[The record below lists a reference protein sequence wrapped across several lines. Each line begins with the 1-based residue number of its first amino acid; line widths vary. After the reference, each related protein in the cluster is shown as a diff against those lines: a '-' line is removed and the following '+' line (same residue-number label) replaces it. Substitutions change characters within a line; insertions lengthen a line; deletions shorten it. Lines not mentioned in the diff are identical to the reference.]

1 MQQYHKLRRDV
12 ERQVSRFGALS
23 DPSQFRNSKFLPRA
37 LQSHDTFRV
46 AQVLLEAAD
55 NDAKEAAEL
64 LETTAKLLQTE
75 GPAVGQVGGD
85 EG

>member
-23 DPSQFRNSKFLPRA
+23 DPSQFRNSKFLQRA

-46 AQVLLEAAD
+46 AQGAAGGCGQRREGGCGAAGDDGEAAAD
-55 NDAKEAAEL
+55 GGSGGGA
-64 LETTAKLLQTE
+64 
-75 GPAVGQVGGD
+75 GGGD

>member
-12 ERQVSRFGALS
+12 ERQVSRFGALN
-23 DPSQFRNSKFLPRA
+23 DPAQYRNSKFLQRA
-37 LQSHDTFRV
+37 LQNHDTFRV
-46 AQVLLEAAD
+46 AQLLLEAAD

-64 LETTAKLLQTE
+64 LETTVKLLRAE
-75 GPAVGQVGGD
+75 GPAVGQMGGD

>member
-12 ERQVSRFGALS
+12 ERQVSRFGALN
-23 DPSQFRNSKFLPRA
+23 DPSQFRNSKFLQRA
-37 LQSHDTFRV
+37 LQSRDTFRV

-55 NDAKEAAEL
+55 NDASKAAEL
-64 LETTAKLLQTE
+64 LEATAKLLRTE
-75 GPAVGQVGGD
+75 GQAVGQMGGD